1 MNKTTR
7 MMAIFALSSLG
18 QAQAEKSTMIV
29 FDTSGSMWGQI
40 NGTAKIE
47 TAKAAID
54 TISQGIGKNQAVG
67 LMAYGHRKKGDCN
80 DIETL
85 VSPVAGTAA
94 QIVAQVNQ
102 LVPKGKTPL
111 SQAVKLAAEQMK
123 YTEQQAEVVLIT
135 DGVETCD
142 MDPCAVAAELEQLG
156 VDFTAHV
163 VGFGLSVDQ
172 GKQVSCM
179 ADATGG
185 LYLPAQ
191 DAASLNEALEQV
203 VVVNAEP
210 EPEVVLP
217 EATVDGPDS
226 GVVIGA
232 SFSTQWTGPNGEL
245 DYIDVVKKGEH
256 RVYGEIT
263 YQWTHQGAPSE
274 LRAPGEV
281 GDYEVRY
288 VWQGPKQKHVLA
300 SDSIEVV
307 DSEVSLVAPGA
318 VDAGTYFSVSWQ
330 GPGREGDY
338 IDLVPE
344 GNQRTYGELSYFYT
358 KTGSTGKVQ
367 APAEAG
373 QYQLRYILEAPGGRQ
388 VLYQI
393 PLQVRAAAATL
404 AFQPAA
410 EVAAMVPVY
419 WTGPNNPEGYIDV
432 VKSDYTKTYGEIGY
446 FYLKDNPD
454 SGELLMP
461 VEPGDYQVRFI
472 MQGADGR
479 KVITSSPIKVLAVPA
494 TLTFPAV
501 AKAGSTIEVVW
512 TGPNRSQDYIDLV
525 KEGYNRTYGEL
536 TYFYAKGHPEKGTLT
551 MPDEPGQYKVR
562 YVLQG
567 KQRLVLL
574 EQPITVE

>member
-1 MNKTTR
+1 MKKFISCL
-7 MMAIFALSSLG
+7 MALA
-18 QAQAEKSTMIV
+18 AQCAVASDDTMIV

-40 NGTAKIE
+40 AGKTKIE
-47 TAKAAID
+47 IARDAMAD
-54 TISQGIGKNQAVG
+54 ISQGFGSDQSIG
-67 LMAYGHRKKGDCN
+67 LMAYGHRRKGDCG

-85 VSPVAGTAA
+85 VAPAHGTAE

-102 LVPKGKTPL
+102 LTPKGKTPL
-111 SQAVKLAAEQMK
+111 SQAVKMAAETMK
-123 YTEQQAEVVLIT
+123 FTENAATVVLIT

-142 MDPCAVAAELEQLG
+142 MDPCAVATELEKLG
-156 VDFTAHV
+156 VNFTAHV
-163 VGFGLSVDQ
+163 IGFGLSVDQ
-172 GKQVSCM
+172 GKQVSCV

-191 DAASLNEALEQV
+191 DAASLNQALEQV
-203 VVVNAEP
+203 VVATP
-210 EPEVVLP
+210 APGLVVELP
-217 EATVDGPDS
+217 EATVDGPDA

-232 SFSTQWTGPNGEL
+232 SFATQWTGPQGEL
-245 DYIDVVKKGEH
+245 DYIDVVKQGEE

-263 YQWTHQGAPSE
+263 YQWAHKGAPAQ

-281 GDYEVRY
+281 GEYEVRY

-300 SDSIEVV
+300 TDTIQVV
-307 DSEVSLVAPGA
+307 DSEVSLVAPSEVA
-318 VDAGTYFSVSWQ
+318 AGTYFSVSWQ

-338 IDLVPE
+338 VDLVPAAY
-344 GNQRTYGELSYFYT
+344 QRTYGELSYFYT
-358 KTGSTGKVQ
+358 KTGSPSQIQ

-373 QYQLRYILEAPGGRQ
+373 AYQLRYVLEAPGGRQ

-393 PLQVRAAAATL
+393 PLEVRAAEASL
-404 AFQPAA
+404 ALQPTA
-410 EVAAMVPVY
+410 EVATMVPVY

-432 VKSDYTKTYGEIGY
+432 VKADYQRTYGEIGY

-461 VEPGDYQVRFI
+461 VEPGDYQVRFV

-494 TLTFPAV
+494 TLSLPRTATV
-501 AKAGSTIEVVW
+501 GSTIEVLW
-512 TGPNRSQDYIDLV
+512 TGPNRDRDYIDMV
-525 KEGYNRTYGEL
+525 KVDNNRTYGEI
-536 TYFYAKGHPEKGTLT
+536 TYFYTNKNLEKGSLT
-551 MPDEPGQYKVR
+551 MPEVPGNYKVR

-567 KQRLVLL
+567 KQRLVLV